1 MAGPP
6 PLTIRR
12 LEAAYAVCRL
22 PPDSPAPSLEISNG
36 DIVCVART
44 ARELSVVCPE
54 DMAPEGARIEGPWT
68 ALEVVGPLDLTL
80 VGVLADLTTTLADAG
95 VAIFAISTF
104 DTDYLLVR
112 DADAAPAIA
121 ALSASGHKLVA

>member
-1 MAGPP
+1 MAGTQ

-12 LEAAYAVCRL
+12 LEDPYAVCRL
-22 PPDSPAPSLEISNG
+22 PPDSPAPPLDVSNG
-36 DIVCVART
+36 DLVCVART

-54 DMAPEGARIEGPWT
+54 DRAPEGARTEGPWT
-68 ALEVVGPLDLTL
+68 ALEVVGPLDLSL

-121 ALSASGHKLVA
+121 ALSASGHRLVA